1 MNRSAY
7 LTTGYAIKAI
17 ERLSKARIGM
27 HGKHNIPS
35 GPIIFVINHFTRIE
49 TFVLPYYIYSITGVP
64 VWSLGD
70 AALFQGGFA
79 KYFEMVGVVSTK
91 DPSRDAQ
98 MVKAL
103 LSGEA
108 NWIIF
113 PEGRM
118 VKNKKIMSA
127 GNFLVSTSQGLRKP
141 HTGAASLA
149 LKTEILRKYIENQ
162 RINSSPLRGQAM
174 DELGL
179 ESGQAVSEESTKIV
193 PVNLTYYPI
202 RAMENLAVNIAN
214 SFVND
219 LPERVVE
226 ELMIEGTMLLK
237 GIDIDIRFG
246 NPIEIDSFFSDEK
259 VQIELEKQKE
269 TGFEISPLLEK
280 EMYTYSNSLMQR
292 YMRGIYKLTTVNHDH
307 LFATFLRLYPYKK
320 IKRADLCRRVYM
332 AASDLQEISDSSFNL
347 HRSLHSDQVHLV
359 TDDRYK
365 KVKNFLD
372 LAVEKDVIRDE
383 GEFLKI
389 NKKKLSAPLSVHRG
403 RLDNPIEMM
412 ANEVEPL
419 TRLYDILKGRA
430 WQPDFLVRFLLAKK
444 LHNRANVKFIK
455 DYKKCH
461 RDNFEK
467 VPQERRPRLI
477 PSWGRK
483 CGVLLV
489 HSYLSSPE
497 EVKELGRYLARK
509 FGAWVYIPR
518 LSGHGTNSADLSK
531 KHFRDWQQD
540 VEEGY
545 VILEAL
551 CGKVI
556 VGGISV
562 GGALALDLASRI
574 PGVGG
579 VFTLGTPY
587 SLADF
592 SRQFMPQPDRW
603 DKLLSMMRNKEQNEQ
618 FLDYTSDNPH
628 INYAKNPV
636 SGVREVGLLLD
647 EVSSNLPEVKMPVL
661 TIHTDNDPVVIK
673 KAAGKI
679 YDNLGSE
686 EKELCFLHSSQH
698 IMTKGRVSDR
708 VKNIL
713 ASYIMRLSSR
723 LF

>member
-17 ERLSKARIGM
+17 ESLSKARIGV
-27 HGKHNIPS
+27 HGKHNIPP

-49 TFVLPYYIYSITGVP
+49 TFVLPYYIHAITGVP
-64 VWSLGD
+64 VWSLAD

-91 DPSRDAQ
+91 DPLRDDLMA
-98 MVKAL
+98 KAL
-103 LSGEA
+103 LTGEA

-118 VKNKKIMSA
+118 IKNKKIMSA
-127 GNFLVSTSQGLRKP
+127 GNFLVSTPQGLRKP

-149 LKTEILRKYIENQ
+149 LKTEILRKYIGNQ
-162 RINSSPLRGQAM
+162 SRDTTSLPVQAIDKM
-174 DELGL
+174 GVEDI
-179 ESGQAVSEESTKIV
+179 QNVSHESTKIV

-214 SFVND
+214 SLVND
-219 LPERVVE
+219 IPERVLE
-226 ELMIEGTMLLK
+226 ELTIEGTMLLK

-246 NPIEIDSFFSDEK
+246 KPIEIDSFFTNEK
-259 VQIELEKQKE
+259 VQSELAKQDGN
-269 TGFEISPLLEK
+269 GFEISPFLQK
-280 EMYTYSNSLMQR
+280 EMYTYSDSLMER
-292 YMRGIYKLTTVNHDH
+292 YMRGIYDLTTINHDH

-332 AASDLQEISDSSFNL
+332 AASDLQEIGDNSFNL
-347 HRSLHSDQVHLV
+347 HKSLHSDQVHLV

-365 KVKNFLD
+365 KVKNFID
-372 LAVEKDVIRDE
+372 LAVEKDVISDE
-383 GEFLKI
+383 GEFLRI
-389 NKKKLSAPLSVHRG
+389 NKTKLPAPLSLHRG
-403 RLDNPIEMM
+403 RIDNPIEMM

-419 TRLYDILKGRA
+419 TQLYKILKGWA
-430 WQPDFLVRFLLAKK
+430 WQPDFLVRFFSARK
-444 LHNRANVKFIK
+444 LHNRAKIKFQT
-455 DYKKCH
+455 DYKRCNN
-461 RDNFEK
+461 DNFEK
-467 VPQERRPRLI
+467 VPQERGPQLL

-497 EVKELGRYLARK
+497 EVQALGRYLARK
-509 FGAWVYIPR
+509 IGVWVYIPR
-518 LSGHGTNSADLSK
+518 LSGHGTNSDDLSK
-531 KHFRDWQQD
+531 KYFYDWQQD
-540 VEEGY
+540 VEHGY
-545 VILEAL
+545 AILEAL

-592 SRQFMPQPDRW
+592 SRQFMPRPDRW
-603 DKLLSMMRNKEQNEQ
+603 DKLLSMMRKKEQGEQ

-647 EVSSNLPEVKMPVL
+647 AVNSNLDELKMPVL
-661 TIHTDNDPVVIK
+661 IIHTDNDPVVIK

-686 EKELCFLHSSQH
+686 EKELCLLHSSQH
-698 IMTKGRVSDR
+698 IMSKGNVSDR

-713 ASYIMRLSSR
+713 TSYLMRLSSNQ
-723 LF
+723 F